1 MQNPQL
7 PSELR
12 DIFDSVKQM
21 ISNNNTGFGTK
32 DTTVKVAPEALQ
44 NSILA
49 ALASGDKN
57 LAQIVRAIGVASGK
71 TFKPSDGSVSLEL
84 DSLLERSLVESE
96 LFEDRKVFR
105 LTESGSA
112 HLASLD
118 QATDS
123 SENEAS
129 ETETTQ
135 RHSGASDCSNNILTA
150 SAKFANAV
158 SGIAQS
164 GDRNQKIRATELVDE
179 VTRKLYKILA
189 ED

>member
-1 MQNPQL
+1 MQNPQI
-7 PSELR
+7 PSEFR
-12 DIFDSVKQM
+12 DIFDSVKQL
-21 ISNNNTGFGTK
+21 ISNNSTRFGAH

-49 ALASGDKN
+49 ALAAGGKN

-71 TFKPSDGSVSLEL
+71 TLMPSDGAVSLEL
-84 DSLLERSLVESE
+84 DSLLERALVEAE
-96 LFEDRKVFR
+96 LIEDRKVYR

-118 QATDS
+118 EATGSTEDVE
-123 SENEAS
+123 SEAEAAQS
-129 ETETTQ
+129 
-135 RHSGASDCSNNILTA
+135 HSGASDCSNNILRA

-164 GDRNQKIRATELVDE
+164 GNRNQKIRATQLVDD